1 MNQNKIAITTFFL
14 LSALNIIAVLAQW
27 QTVIYLTKPLLMTI
41 LAFWF
46 FINTK
51 DNTTKFTKY
60 IFIGII
66 FSIAGDTFLLFVNQ
80 NPNFFL
86 LGLGSFLITHIF
98 YILAFNK
105 FPNLNLTKGIVSDKK
120 WVFILVIIYL
130 ISFLTYLW
138 NDLPSAF
145 KIAVT
150 IYGCV
155 ISLMLI
161 SAVNLSWRVSPYL
174 SKYIIIGAIL
184 FVFSDSVIALDK
196 FKPTIIPSNIMGFII
211 MTTYIIGQYLIAKN
225 CIEANKEIQKIP
237 L

>member
-14 LSALNIIAVLAQW
+14 SSALNIIAVLAQW
-27 QTVIYLTKPLLMTI
+27 QTVIYLTKPLLMTF

-66 FSIAGDTFLLFVNQ
+66 FSSAGDTFLLFVNQ

-98 YILAFNK
+98 YILAFNN
-105 FPNLNLTKGIVSDKK
+105 FPNLPKGIVASKK
-120 WVFILVIIYL
+120 WLVIPVCIYL

-150 IYGCV
+150 IYGCF

-161 SAVNLSWRVSPYL
+161 SAVNLRWRVPYDL
-174 SKYIIIGAIL
+174 SKYIIMGAIL

-211 MTTYIIGQYLIAKN
+211 MTTYIISQYLIAKN
-225 CIEANKEIQKIP
+225 CIEANKEIQKIT